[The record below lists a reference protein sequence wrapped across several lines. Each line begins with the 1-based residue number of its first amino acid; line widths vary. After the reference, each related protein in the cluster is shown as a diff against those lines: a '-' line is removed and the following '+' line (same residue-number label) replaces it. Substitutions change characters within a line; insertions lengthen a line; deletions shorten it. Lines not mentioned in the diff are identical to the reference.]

1 MKSKRLTTADSRYST
16 KSWRPWRGARTLFY
30 VSLDLYSHGILLIY
44 IYIGGHSN
52 TERGYLPLLQ
62 QKLTKGLEENG
73 VQDVEVVVSLKDKDP
88 LTIL

>member
-1 MKSKRLTTADSRYST
+1 MNSKRLTAAYSRYST
-16 KSWRPWRGARTLFY
+16 RSWRPWRGALTLFY
-30 VSLDLYSHGILLIY
+30 VSLDLYSHGILLMF

-62 QKLTKGLEENG
+62 QKLTTGLEESG
-73 VQDVEVVVSLKDKDP
+73 AQDVEVVVSLKDKDP